1 MLKRLITA
9 LMILGVTGCD
19 DSANQ
24 SADVFF
30 KGRNISYIVA
40 TGAGGGYDSYARMI
54 SRYMEKYLESGNVI
68 INNVPGAGHIVGT
81 NTLWRA
87 RPDGL
92 TIGTFNVAGL
102 IYNQILEMRTMQF
115 NIEEFEWIGK
125 AAGEPRSLVVS
136 ELCSIK
142 SMQDLLASPVP
153 VKFGSAGIG
162 AAAYADTKLLG
173 EAMGMNIEVI
183 PGFDGTE
190 GEMAMMRGEVCAQF
204 GTTSS
209 LQPFVDS
216 GYGSF
221 ILTVGG
227 TIEGVPHALEF
238 AQTDRSRK
246 IIALMET
253 LAQLGRPTA
262 APPGTPPDRVKVL
275 QDAYQKALAD
285 PDLLAEADKLGFPIE
300 YTDGDEVKRLIVNA
314 LNQEPDVI
322 AILAEVMNVTIGQ

>member
-1 MLKRLITA
+1 MVKKLIAA
-9 LMILGVTGCD
+9 LMIIGITGCD
-19 DSANQ
+19 DSADQ

-30 KGRNISYIVA
+30 KERNISYIVA

-54 SRYMEKYLESGNVI
+54 SRYLEKYLESGNVI

-92 TIGTFNVAGL
+92 TIGTFNVSGL
-102 IYNQILEMRTMQF
+102 IYNQILEMETMQF
-115 NIEEFEWIGK
+115 KIEEFEWIGK
-125 AAGEPRSLVVS
+125 AAAEPRSLVVS
-136 ELCSIK
+136 ELCPIK
-142 SMQDLLASPVP
+142 SIQDLIASTEP

-162 AAAYADTKLLG
+162 AAVYTDTRLLG
-173 EAMGMNIEVI
+173 EAMEINIDVI

-227 TIEGVPHALEF
+227 TIEGVPNAMDF
-238 AQTDRSRK
+238 AKTERARK
-246 IIALMET
+246 IIGLMDT
-253 LAQLGRPTA
+253 LAQLGRATA
-262 APPGTPPDRVKVL
+262 APPGTPPERVKVL
-275 QDAYQKALAD
+275 QDAYKEALTD
-285 PDLLAEADKLGFPIE
+285 PQLLAEADKLGFPIE
-300 YTDGDEVKRLIVNA
+300 YTHGDEVKQLIVSA

-322 AILAEVMNVTIGQ
+322 AILAEVMNVNIGQ